1 MRVTVAALLL
11 GGVLSL
17 GGCRSFFFPE
27 ASDVA
32 QGKYYSSGS
41 PDYDEFFLKV
51 YRLQVELKDGP
62 EKVERLTAELAQKL
76 GLARN
81 AAPPD
86 LRAALTERVK
96 GFASHGVLLRLER
109 DVGGGMQLKQ
119 SGSVKDADTELL
131 SILGQAVTAIDA
143 VRDRIGSWQRDLDQL
158 PPKGIELDRGVDEI
172 FRLEGR
178 GKRSEVHENL
188 ADAQKVM
195 GLMRSLLKDAD
206 ARSGQLSEA
215 VIGVLGASAAPPPP
229 PPDPEPEAET
239 EAKPRPRAAP
249 APRRGAPA
257 PAPRP
262 APAPKAGGDDAPP
275 PAPKPAQGTAKPD
288 FEP

>member
-1 MRVTVAALLL
+1 MRVTFAALVL
-11 GGVLSL
+11 GGLLSL

-27 ASDVA
+27 ASEVA
-32 QGKYYSSGS
+32 QGRYYSSGS

-62 EKVERLTAELAQKL
+62 EKVERLTADLGQKL
-76 GLARN
+76 GLSAN
-81 AAPPD
+81 ASPPD
-86 LRAALTERVK
+86 LRAALTERMK
-96 GFASHGVLLRLER
+96 ALASHGVVLRLER

-119 SGSVKDADTELL
+119 SGRVKDADAPLL
-131 SILGQAVTAIDA
+131 STLGQAVTTLDA
-143 VRDRIGSWQRDLDQL
+143 VRDRIGAWQRDLDQL
-158 PPKGIELDRGVDEI
+158 PPEGIELDRGVDET

-195 GLMRSLLKDAD
+195 GLMRSLVKDAD
-206 ARSGQLSEA
+206 ARSAQLSEA

-229 PPDPEPEAET
+229 PPDPEPEAEP

-249 APRRGAPA
+249 PPRRSA

-262 APAPKAGGDDAPP
+262 APGPKAGGGEAPP
-275 PAPKPAQGTAKPD
+275 PPPKPVQGTAKPD